1 MDRGKVFVTQRRN
14 ARNSAAA
21 VEDVRRRAV
30 ALDLGAP
37 LLSRVNPRPPR
48 LLLRVDAADRAVELV
63 LPRGVS
69 AESGLRFLRAQRVWI
84 ATRLAALPRPVPFV
98 EGAIVPVLGTPHRIR
113 RESDPQAPPVTR
125 LDGEIRVR
133 GDPAHLARRVRDYLI
148 GVACA
153 TRQADE
159 VAARRP
165 GVFHSAGGS
174 SWRRKPS
181 SIMSWRTR
189 SRISRR

>member
-21 VEDVRRRAV
+21 VEDVRRRAL

-37 LLSRVNPRPPR
+37 LLIRVNPRARR

-98 EGAIVPVLGTPHRIR
+98 EGATVPGPGAPHRI
-113 RESDPQAPPVTR
+113 PPGGGPHAPPAAA
-125 LDGEIRVR
+125 L
-133 GDPAHLARRVRDYLI
+133 RR
-148 GVACA
+148 
-153 TRQADE
+153 
-159 VAARRP
+159 
-165 GVFHSAGGS
+165 
-174 SWRRKPS
+174 
-181 SIMSWRTR
+181 
-189 SRISRR
+189 